1 MLCKLYAE
9 ARVCKLVTQKLCAV
23 GMHNAIQ
30 RNNLKVL
37 KDLLKILSESESFK
51 DSQLFCLGSFEGH
64 KRSLRILS

>member
-1 MLCKLYAE
+1 MLCKLFAE
-9 ARVCKLVTQKLCAV
+9 AHVCKLVTLKLCAG

-51 DSQLFCLGSFEGH
+51 GSRLFCLGSFEGH
-64 KRSLRILS
+64 Y